1 MDTTSEVMYMID
13 DESGLPREALAE
25 ELRALR
31 RALRDSRERLYRGA
45 LESTRRICALT
56 SELTRLEQL
65 NAAYRKRLESM
76 ASDEPLIDMARR
88 LVQSREENEMLRK
101 ELRRVGVVEKALR
114 DAHAE
119 CSRMACERDGLA
131 LEVAVLQQN
140 MSAS

>member
-13 DESGLPREALAE
+13 DASGLPREALGE
-25 ELRALR
+25 ELLALR

-56 SELTRLEQL
+56 GEVTRLEQL

-88 LVQSREENEMLRK
+88 LVQCREENEMLRK
-101 ELRRVGVVEKALR
+101 ALGRAGVVEKALR
-114 DAHAE
+114 DAQTE
-119 CSRMACERDGLA
+119 CTRMARERDGLA
-131 LEVAVLQQN
+131 LEVAMLQQST
-140 MSAS
+140 SAS

>member
-13 DESGLPREALAE
+13 DESGLPREVLAE

-88 LVQSREENEMLRK
+88 LVQCREENEMLRK

-119 CSRMACERDGLA
+119 CSRMASERDGLA

>member
-88 LVQSREENEMLRK
+88 LVQCREENEMLRK

-119 CSRMACERDGLA
+119 CSRMASERDGLA
-131 LEVAVLQQN
+131 LEVAVQQQN